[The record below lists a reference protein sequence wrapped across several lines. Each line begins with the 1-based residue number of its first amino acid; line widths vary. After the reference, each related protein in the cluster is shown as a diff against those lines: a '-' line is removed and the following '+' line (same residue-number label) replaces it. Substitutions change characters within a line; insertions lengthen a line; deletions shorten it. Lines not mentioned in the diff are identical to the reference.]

1 MRGRRRRSR
10 TALGLVLA
18 AVLAAVTACVPVSQ
32 PDAVIALLLPEA
44 ATARYERLDRPLFE
58 QRLAVNGDYRIIYAN
73 AGGSASRQLE
83 QAESALAAGASVL
96 VVNPVDQVAA
106 RTIVDTAAALDVP
119 VVSYDRLID
128 GGGAAFYVSFDN
140 EQVGTL
146 QARSLVDGLGRRGTP
161 QGGVLVLGG
170 DPNDA
175 NSTQLAAGFELV
187 FRAAGIPVL
196 ARYDVPGWSAARAQE
211 WMATQVSQ
219 FGDRIDGVYAGND
232 GLAGAAIAAL
242 RSAGIETTPVVTGQ
256 DADLSAI
263 RRIVAG
269 TQYATVFKNIAMQA
283 RIAADAAKAL
293 AAGLEPS
300 AWEEVDGVPAVVL
313 DPVLVTADD
322 VDRVIVTTGLYTIEE
337 ICAPDLVE
345 ACLAVGV
352 PADRLS
358 SRLGG

>member
-1 MRGRRRRSR
+1 MRSRRRLS
-10 TALGLVLA
+10 TALGLALS
-18 AVLAAVTACVPVSQ
+18 AVLLAVAGCAPTPA

-58 QRLAVNGDYRIIYAN
+58 QRLAVNGDYRVIYAN

-106 RTIVDTAAALDVP
+106 RTIVDTAAALGVP

-128 GGGAAFYVSFDN
+128 GGGSAFYVSFDN
-140 EQVGTL
+140 ERVGIL
-146 QARSLVDGLGRRGTP
+146 QAESLVDGMARRGTP
-161 QGGVLVLGG
+161 QGEVLVLAG

-175 NSTQLAAGFELV
+175 NTTQLAAGFERVLG
-187 FRAAGIPVL
+187 AAGIPVL

-219 FGDRIDGVYAGND
+219 FGERIDGVYAGND
-232 GLAGAAIAAL
+232 GLAGAAVAAL
-242 RSAGIETTPVVTGQ
+242 RSAGIASTPIVTGQ

-263 RRIVAG
+263 RRLVAG

-283 RIAADAAKAL
+283 RVAADAAKAL

-300 AWEEVDGVPAVVL
+300 AWDEVDGVPSVVL

-322 VDRVIVTTGLYTIEE
+322 IDRVIVTTGLYTIED
-337 ICAPDLVE
+337 ICAPDLIQ